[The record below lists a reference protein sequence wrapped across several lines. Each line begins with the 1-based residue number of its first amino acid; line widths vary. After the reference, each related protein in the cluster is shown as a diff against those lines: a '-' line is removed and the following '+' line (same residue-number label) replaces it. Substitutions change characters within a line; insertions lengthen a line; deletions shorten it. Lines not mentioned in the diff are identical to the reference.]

1 MATALKTTVNLDRD
15 NVAALREMSR
25 SQSRSQAE
33 LIQEA
38 NRRFARRVKRT
49 AMQGIGA
56 FRSGR
61 SDISEKAEELLAE
74 GARRQFE

>member
-1 MATALKTTVNLDRD
+1 MATMHKTTVYLDHD
-15 NVAALREMSR
+15 TVVALREMSR

-33 LIQEA
+33 LIREA
-38 NRRFARRVKRT
+38 IRRFARKVKRP
-49 AMQGIGA
+49 AIQGIGA